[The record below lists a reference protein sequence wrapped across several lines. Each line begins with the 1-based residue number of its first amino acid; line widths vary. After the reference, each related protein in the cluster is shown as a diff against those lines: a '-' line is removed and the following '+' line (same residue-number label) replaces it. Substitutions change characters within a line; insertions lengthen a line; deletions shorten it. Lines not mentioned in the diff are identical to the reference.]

1 MRFSA
6 FSLRK
11 KINVVISIFI
21 IVNITGMVYA
31 VSLLEPSVIYQQISR
46 LVLVGLISA
55 LFIIL
60 IIRVLY
66 KFLIDPLK
74 QLNKVAKLAS
84 AGDLSRKVDYKQGD
98 EIGQIAKSIDEIV
111 QNLLNLDE
119 FAEQIGDGNFNVD
132 YKILSEK
139 DKLGTTITGMR
150 DKLQKV
156 AAEDVRRNW
165 AAEGLARF
173 GEILRDEND
182 DLQLASDKL
191 LSHLVRYLDANQGF
205 IFLNN
210 DGEDAEVSL
219 ELVSAFAWERK
230 KYLAKKI
237 AVGEGLVGQAAIE
250 KATIFLTDVPQE
262 YINITSGLGDANP
275 RSILIVPLLY
285 NDEIFGVIE
294 LASFKV
300 YKKYEVEFVEK
311 LAEIIA
317 SSISRVK
324 VNEQTQKL
332 LRESQKLTEEMRAQ
346 EEEMRQNLEEM
357 NATQEEMLLREV
369 ERIGIFTAINNTLAT
384 VEFDMQGKI
393 IEANEKFLD
402 MMHYTLED
410 IENKT
415 DRMFADQSSEPIEAY
430 NQFWKQLRDGEPKK
444 GDFRRLTKD
453 GREIWINASYTPAL
467 DKDGVPYKVIELAQD
482 ITEKKK
488 AELES
493 KRQAEELK
501 VQGEKLKN
509 YTGELEDI
517 KNNLSEK
524 LEEASLGL
532 KKKIRDIEEEKS
544 KNVAVLE
551 GCVDGVIS
559 FNQQGIIEYFNNAA
573 EEIWS
578 IQREAIM
585 GKPVKEII
593 PISLERTKEDLTACF
608 SNNGTKKEI
617 GIRSEITLHDQN
629 GNEMDLLITLTR
641 AKVVDEYTFTLF
653 AQNISVDL
661 F

>member
-21 IVNITGMVYA
+21 IVNMAGMLYA
-31 VSLLEPSVIYQQISR
+31 VSLLEPSIFYQQINR
-46 LVLVGLISA
+46 LVLVALISG

-60 IIRVLY
+60 IIRFLY
-66 KFLIDPLK
+66 KYITGPLK

-84 AGDLSRKVDYKQGD
+84 AGDLSSKVNYKQGD
-98 EIGQIAKSIDEIV
+98 EIGQIAESLDEIV

-119 FAEQIGDGNFNVD
+119 FAEQIGEGNFNVD

-139 DKLGTTITGMR
+139 DKLGTTIIGMR

-210 DGEDAEVSL
+210 EEDEAEVSL
-219 ELVSAFAWERK
+219 EMVSAFAWERK
-230 KYLAKKI
+230 KYLTKKI
-237 AVGEGLVGQAAIE
+237 ALGEGLVGQAAIE
-250 KATIFLTDVPQE
+250 KATIFLTDVPEE

-294 LASFKV
+294 LASFKS
-300 YKKYEVEFVEK
+300 YKDYEVEFVEK

-393 IEANEKFLD
+393 IEANEIFLEL
-402 MMHYTLED
+402 MNYTLEE

-415 DRMFADQSSEPIEAY
+415 DRIFADQSSEPIENY
-430 NQFWKQLRDGEPKK
+430 NQFWKQLREGDPKK
-444 GDFRRLTKD
+444 GDFKRITKD
-453 GREIWINASYTPAL
+453 GREIWINASYTPAF
-467 DKDGVPYKVIELAQD
+467 DKDGVPYKVIALAQN

-501 VQGEKLKN
+501 VQGEQLKN
-509 YTGELEDI
+509 YTRELEDI

-524 LEEASLGL
+524 LNEASLGL
-532 KKKIRDIEEEKS
+532 KKKIRDIEEEKA

-559 FNQQGIIEYFNNAA
+559 FNQQGIVEYFNKAA

-578 IQREAIM
+578 IQREAIL
-585 GKPVKEII
+585 GKPVKDII

-629 GNEMDLLITLTR
+629 GNEIDLLITLSR
-641 AKVVDEYTFTLF
+641 AKAVDDYTFTLF